1 MAQGRRQM
9 MESDQDGV
17 ASQVGFSQLKAQG
30 ASNAN
35 MMFTANLELRSVPT
49 IVQPLSPVFSK
60 GRGFVGAKYT

>member
-9 MESDQDGV
+9 VESDQDGV
-17 ASQVGFSQLKAQG
+17 ASQVGFSQLKTQG

-35 MMFTANLELRSVPT
+35 MMFTANLALRSIPT

-60 GRGFVGAKYT
+60 GRGFVGVMYT